1 MVISCE
7 NEGKRG
13 EKVRLE
19 TLLSYNKIYIQCHDN
34 PDADTIASGY
44 ALYRY
49 FSDMGKDAVLFY
61 SGKFQI
67 QKSNLKLMVHELE
80 IPVEYLDSI
89 KVQPEDL
96 LLLVDCQYG
105 EGNVA
110 RVEAA
115 NVAVIDHHQIEMD
128 VDDMC
133 EIQSELGSC
142 STLVWHMLENEN
154 YLVNEDVRIGTAL
167 YYGLF
172 TDTNQFAELYNPL
185 DMDMRESVSVN
196 QSMIRQFRNANISLE
211 ELETAGIAMIRNIY
225 NSQYRYAII
234 KSAPCDPNILGL
246 ISDFL
251 LQVDAVDSCVVYN
264 ILNDGI
270 KLSVRSCIKEVR
282 ANELAEFLCEEIG
295 SGGGHIEKAGGFISK
310 RLYEKKYEGIHTES
324 YFGDRMNDYFENTQ
338 IIYAKKDA
346 ADVSDME
353 LYQKKELVLGFVRP
367 SLVYP
372 VGTDITVRTLEGDV
386 DIKVT
391 DDVIIMIGIKG
402 EVYPITLD
410 KFQKSYRIVSERS
423 DLKDTSIQM
432 KYVPAIKNRNDN
444 TTCQITAYAGSCVTT
459 DRTKIYAK
467 PLNKTTKIFT
477 AWDEERYML
486 GKAGDYLAVRLD
498 DVHDIYAV
506 EKNIFA
512 LTYEK
517 V

>member
-1 MVISCE
+1 M
-7 NEGKRG
+7 
-13 EKVRLE
+13 RLSE
-19 TLLSYNKIYIQCHDN
+19 LLDYKKIYIQCHDN

-49 FSDMGKDAVLFY
+49 FKDMGKEAVLFY

-67 QKSNLKLMVHELE
+67 QKSNLKLMVQELD
-80 IPVEYLDSI
+80 IPIEYFANVYVD
-89 KVQPEDL
+89 KKDL

-110 RVEAA
+110 RVEAS
-115 NVAVIDHHQIEMD
+115 NVAVIDHHQIEME
-128 VDDMC
+128 VDDFC

-142 STLVWHMLENEN
+142 STLVWNMLENEK
-154 YLVNEDVRIGTAL
+154 YPVNSDATIGTAL
-167 YYGLF
+167 YYGLY

-185 DMDMRESVSVN
+185 DLDMRESVSVN

-211 ELETAGIAMIRNIY
+211 ELETAGIAMIRTIY
-225 NSQYRYAII
+225 NAQYRYAII

-251 LQVDAVDSCVVYN
+251 LQVDAVDTCVVYN
-264 ILNDGI
+264 VLNDGI

-282 ANELAEFLCEEIG
+282 ANELAEFLCENIG
-295 SGGGHIEKAGGFISK
+295 SGGGHIEKAGGFISQ
-310 RLYEKKYEGIHTES
+310 RLYNKHYEGVHTES
-324 YFGDRMNDYFENTQ
+324 YFGDRMNDYFEQTS

-346 ADVSDME
+346 ADTSDMD

-367 SLVYP
+367 SQVYP
-372 VGTDITVRTLEGDV
+372 VGTDITIRTLEGDV
-386 DIKVT
+386 DIQVA

-402 EVYPITLD
+402 EVYPITTE
-410 KFQKSYRIVSERS
+410 KFARSYRIVSEHS

-432 KYVPAIKNRNDN
+432 KYIPAIKNRKDN
-444 TTCQITAYAGSCVTT
+444 TACQITQFAGSCATT
-459 DRTKIYAK
+459 DRARIYAK
-467 PLNKTTKIFT
+467 PLEKTTKIFT
-477 AWDEERYML
+477 AWDEEKYML
-486 GKAGDYLAVRLD
+486 GKVGDYLAVREND
-498 DVHDIYAV
+498 AHDIYAV

-517 V
+517 I